1 MKVELSRFRI
11 KQNKSARVDE
21 WLKMLNDNMGEV
33 LQTLDR
39 EQMRFEVI
47 FREMI
52 DGEEFLYWFSVQDES
67 GQSVETSPFE
77 VDRRHLEFHD
87 ECIDASYGMRDA
99 QPQVVMI
106 PSSVAEAM
114 HWRSPEKS
122 VVEYQRRELIY
133 GQKPNS

>member
-11 KQNKSARVDE
+11 KKNKSARVDE
-21 WLKMLNDNMGEV
+21 WLKTLNDNMCEL

-52 DGEEFLYWFSVQDES
+52 DGEEYLYWFSVQDES
-67 GQSVETSPFE
+67 GEPVETSPFE
-77 VDRRHLEFHD
+77 IDRQHLEFHD
-87 ECIDASYGMRDA
+87 ECIDTSYGMRDA
-99 QPQVVMI
+99 QPQVIMV
-106 PSSVAEAM
+106 PKRVAEAM
-114 HWRSPEKS
+114 EWGSPVTS

-133 GQKPNS
+133 GQK